1 MGRRRAAG
9 PAAAPATGTIT
20 TTNTAARPFRTAP
33 IHANIAPAAVT
44 RPRRHQQRQE
54 MENKVMRGRL
64 ALVFILLTVAIDAI
78 GIGLIFPVMPDLMEQ
93 VTHADLSGAALWG
106 GVLTTSFAVMQFLF
120 GPIVGN
126 LSDRLG
132 RRPVLFVSLAVMAL
146 DYVVMALAQSI
157 WLLLAARIV
166 AGITAA
172 THSTANAYVADISR
186 PDERGRNFGLI
197 GAAFGAGFVA
207 GPLLGGLLAGIDP
220 RAPFW
225 GAALL
230 AGANLAFGL
239 LVLPESLAPG
249 LRRPFT
255 IARANPL
262 SSLAAI
268 RHLPGLRRL
277 LVVSFVYALTF
288 NVWPAI
294 WSYYCKA
301 AFGWD
306 AGRIGMSLA
315 IFGVGMAL
323 SQALLVGPMI
333 RHLGERQTALFGM
346 LCEVV
351 TYMFYGAVTSGFW
364 AIAFSPVSALGGVAG
379 PALQAI
385 MSRAT
390 PDDQQGELQ
399 GVASSL
405 NALAMILAPLVMT
418 WVFGLFTRPG
428 MPIHLPGAPFLL
440 SAVMMVAVV
449 AIFVARPRMAAP

>member
-1 MGRRRAAG
+1 M
-9 PAAAPATGTIT
+9 
-20 TTNTAARPFRTAP
+20 
-33 IHANIAPAAVT
+33 H
-44 RPRRHQQRQE
+44 
-54 MENKVMRGRL
+54 GRL
-64 ALVFILLTVAIDAI
+64 ALVFILMTVALDAI
-78 GIGLIFPVMPDLMEQ
+78 GIGLIFPVMPDLMEA

-126 LSDRLG
+126 LSDRFG
-132 RRPVLFVSLAVMAL
+132 RRPVLFTSLAVMAL

-172 THSTANAYVADISR
+172 THSTANAYVADISP

-197 GAAFGAGFVA
+197 GAAFGVGFVA

-230 AGANLAFGL
+230 AAANLGFGL
-239 LVLPESLAPG
+239 LVLPESLAPN

-255 IARANPL
+255 LARANPL
-262 SSLAAI
+262 SSLVAI
-268 RHLPGLRRL
+268 RHLPGLKRL
-277 LVVSFVYALTF
+277 LVVTFVYALTF

-301 AFGWD
+301 AFGWN
-306 AGRIGMSLA
+306 ANLIGISLA
-315 IFGVGMAL
+315 VFGVGMAL
-323 SQALLVGPMI
+323 AQACLVGPMI
-333 RHLGERQTALFGM
+333 RTFGENRTALFGM

-351 TYMFYGAVTSGFW
+351 TYLFYGIVTSGFW
-364 AIAFSPVSALGGVAG
+364 AMAFSPVSALGGMAG

-390 PDDQQGELQ
+390 PADQQGELQ

-405 NALAMILAPLVMT
+405 NALAMILSPLVMT
-418 WVFGLFTRPG
+418 WVFGLFTGARAPLY
-428 MPIHLPGAPFLL
+428 LPGAPFLL
-440 SAVMMVAVV
+440 SGVLMVAVV
-449 AIFVARPRMAAP
+449 AVFVAKPRAVAT